1 MEIFTPSQS
10 RTEPVTVPNGLLCRL
25 WTTYELREGSDT
37 ARIDF
42 RALEALYM
50 KALESRTAGPSRI
63 VIYDHAIVFVDGKRV
78 DGFSSLQVA
87 VLEYLKDAKTASAD
101 CLIENV
107 WRNPDT
113 NTVSVY
119 RLIERINQ
127 KLETVGCWIEKTHGG
142 PYSIK
147 FLS

>member
-1 MEIFTPSQS
+1 MEIFTPSQN
-10 RTEPVTVPNGLLCRL
+10 RTSPVTVPNSLLCRL
-25 WTTYELREGSDT
+25 FTTYELREGSDT
-37 ARIDF
+37 ARVDF
-42 RALEALYM
+42 HALEALYL
-50 KALESRTAGPSRI
+50 KALESRAAGPSRI
-63 VIYDHAIVFVDGKRV
+63 VIYDHAVVFVDGKRI

-113 NTVSVY
+113 STRAVY
-119 RLIERINQ
+119 MMIERMNQ

-147 FLS
+147 FTK